1 MHHPIMARVG
11 QNEWAAECFVVKAA
25 KSRDWMVVVE
35 DQTRRQS
42 QGFGPLLTEDG
53 ATTQFI
59 AVDGLYKGDKCK

>member
-1 MHHPIMARVG
+1 
-11 QNEWAAECFVVKAA
+11 
-25 KSRDWMVVVE
+25 MVVVE